1 MEHKVT
7 LIVMVKIHG
16 SGKPAVTMEKPYW
29 FKTPGADIARQAI
42 LDLKDMG
49 LCEGKLYK
57 VVKSDL
63 DNFFVGVY

>member
-7 LIVMVKIHG
+7 LIVMVKVRG
-16 SGKPAVTMEKPYW
+16 SLTSSVTMEKPYW
-29 FKTPGADIARQAI
+29 FKTPGAEVARQAI
-42 LDLKDMG
+42 LDLRDMG
-49 LCEGKLYK
+49 LCEGKIYK